1 MAVKC
6 IIGVSAVSVMC
17 NSLIRPPK
25 LTLYRIKM
33 LSKLLQAIIIA
44 WFCVENIKFM
54 VLDQVSTA
62 SQA

>member
-1 MAVKC
+1 MAAKC
-6 IIGVSAVSVMC
+6 IIEVSAVSVMC
-17 NSLIRPPK
+17 NSLIRLPK
-25 LTLYRIKM
+25 LTLFQIKM

-44 WFCVENIKFM
+44 WCCVENTKFM